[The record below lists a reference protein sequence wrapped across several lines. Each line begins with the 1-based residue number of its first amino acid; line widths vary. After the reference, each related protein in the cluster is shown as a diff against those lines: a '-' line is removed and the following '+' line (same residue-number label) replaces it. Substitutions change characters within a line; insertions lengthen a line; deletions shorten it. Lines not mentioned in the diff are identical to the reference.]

1 MKLKDTIINLEI
13 KKLYKNDID
22 KKILDIEYNFIE
34 KNEEL
39 IYRIKNEIKEL
50 NSINY
55 KKFKSISIFEELL
68 KKEFLEDNILNFYIS
83 IFIVKSFNSGLD
95 EIKEK
100 KYRTIHDNI
109 NSITK
114 SIQNL
119 NIFIKKENNME
130 QTHINEKEI
139 YEFFLKIIN
148 FLETKKIIDKI
159 LHIDKKEKKTRIMLV
174 LKNLK
179 QTPYLEI
186 YQNKFELLDFGGK
199 EYLIS
204 KTFNSIREVNSV
216 NSENNSFK
224 TGDKKFLGNL
234 LSKKMYID
242 HEILE
247 YINKEYKKEHNIKS
261 NNIIQEYTKIINE
274 HANFVKEND
283 DEGIKE
289 SSKLI
294 SIFQKALLF
303 EFLIENKI
311 KHCFAPIFIDFRGRV
326 YKGSSFSVTFVKELR
341 ICIYFGYYDNDF
353 FENYIEG
360 KTDKILNKYI
370 HLLDDIE
377 PNMNIEIILKRS
389 ILWYLI
395 GLSENIKSKL
405 GKEIN
410 IETLIKEG
418 IKIYKDKSMEFEYE
432 KKIKIMAYCK
442 GIDMLLKEDRIKIS
456 PISKDATASVYQQLV
471 KILGGRDDNIYRIA
485 NLKSENTLYDIY
497 TFIIED
503 WREKHKKKIEEIDLY
518 NMEKY
523 FNRKNLKKI
532 MMTKNYGCGFTKCL
546 KYFIEDI
553 EKDEILQKEIKIKIN
568 KLIYS
573 FYKFIT
579 DEISLTDMNLKEID
593 KFLEEIGYNSI
604 KLADG
609 SIVDLRYYKKNHRR
623 IDTKVQGKRYT
634 NLIKFKSEEIDWDK
648 MRIAGPANYVHM
660 QDGAVAR
667 DVSSIIICLIIHD
680 CYIVGCLDVSKL
692 VDTVNKCMNRRYHII
707 FKKKK
712 YIYIYSIFIVV

>member
-39 IYRIKNEIKEL
+39 IYKIKNEIKEL

-55 KKFKSISIFEELL
+55 KKFKSISMFEELL

-119 NIFIKKENNME
+119 NIFIKKENNIE

-159 LHIDKKEKKTRIMLV
+159 LHIDKKEKKTRIILV

-261 NNIIQEYTKIINE
+261 DNIIQEYTKILNE
-274 HANFVKEND
+274 HVNFIKEND

-311 KHCFAPIFIDFRGRV
+311 QHCFAPVFIDFRGRV

-341 ICIYFGYYDNDF
+341 ICIYFGYYDKDF

-360 KTDKILNKYI
+360 KTDKILNKYV
-370 HLLDDIE
+370 HLLDDID
-377 PNMNIEIILKRS
+377 PNINIQIILKRS
-389 ILWYLI
+389 IL
-395 GLSENIKSKL
+395 
-405 GKEIN
+405 
-410 IETLIKEG
+410 
-418 IKIYKDKSMEFEYE
+418 
-432 KKIKIMAYCK
+432 
-442 GIDMLLKEDRIKIS
+442 
-456 PISKDATASVYQQLV
+456 
-471 KILGGRDDNIYRIA
+471 
-485 NLKSENTLYDIY
+485 
-497 TFIIED
+497 
-503 WREKHKKKIEEIDLY
+503 
-518 NMEKY
+518 
-523 FNRKNLKKI
+523 
-532 MMTKNYGCGFTKCL
+532 
-546 KYFIEDI
+546 
-553 EKDEILQKEIKIKIN
+553 
-568 KLIYS
+568 
-573 FYKFIT
+573 
-579 DEISLTDMNLKEID
+579 
-593 KFLEEIGYNSI
+593 
-604 KLADG
+604 
-609 SIVDLRYYKKNHRR
+609 
-623 IDTKVQGKRYT
+623 
-634 NLIKFKSEEIDWDK
+634 
-648 MRIAGPANYVHM
+648 
-660 QDGAVAR
+660 
-667 DVSSIIICLIIHD
+667 
-680 CYIVGCLDVSKL
+680 
-692 VDTVNKCMNRRYHII
+692 
-707 FKKKK
+707 
-712 YIYIYSIFIVV
+712 

>member
-389 ILWYLI
+389 IL
-395 GLSENIKSKL
+395 
-405 GKEIN
+405 
-410 IETLIKEG
+410 
-418 IKIYKDKSMEFEYE
+418 
-432 KKIKIMAYCK
+432 
-442 GIDMLLKEDRIKIS
+442 
-456 PISKDATASVYQQLV
+456 
-471 KILGGRDDNIYRIA
+471 
-485 NLKSENTLYDIY
+485 
-497 TFIIED
+497 
-503 WREKHKKKIEEIDLY
+503 
-518 NMEKY
+518 
-523 FNRKNLKKI
+523 
-532 MMTKNYGCGFTKCL
+532 
-546 KYFIEDI
+546 
-553 EKDEILQKEIKIKIN
+553 
-568 KLIYS
+568 
-573 FYKFIT
+573 
-579 DEISLTDMNLKEID
+579 
-593 KFLEEIGYNSI
+593 
-604 KLADG
+604 
-609 SIVDLRYYKKNHRR
+609 
-623 IDTKVQGKRYT
+623 
-634 NLIKFKSEEIDWDK
+634 
-648 MRIAGPANYVHM
+648 
-660 QDGAVAR
+660 
-667 DVSSIIICLIIHD
+667 
-680 CYIVGCLDVSKL
+680 
-692 VDTVNKCMNRRYHII
+692 
-707 FKKKK
+707 
-712 YIYIYSIFIVV
+712 

>member
-55 KKFKSISIFEELL
+55 KKFKSISMFEELL

-119 NIFIKKENNME
+119 NIFIKKENNIE

-261 NNIIQEYTKIINE
+261 DNIIQEYTKILNE
-274 HANFVKEND
+274 HVNFIKEND

-311 KHCFAPIFIDFRGRV
+311 QHCFAPVFIDFRGRV

-341 ICIYFGYYDNDF
+341 ICIYFGYYDKDF

-360 KTDKILNKYI
+360 KTDKILNKYV
-370 HLLDDIE
+370 HLLDDID
-377 PNMNIEIILKRS
+377 PNINIQIILKRS
-389 ILWYLI
+389 IL
-395 GLSENIKSKL
+395 
-405 GKEIN
+405 
-410 IETLIKEG
+410 
-418 IKIYKDKSMEFEYE
+418 
-432 KKIKIMAYCK
+432 
-442 GIDMLLKEDRIKIS
+442 
-456 PISKDATASVYQQLV
+456 
-471 KILGGRDDNIYRIA
+471 
-485 NLKSENTLYDIY
+485 
-497 TFIIED
+497 
-503 WREKHKKKIEEIDLY
+503 
-518 NMEKY
+518 
-523 FNRKNLKKI
+523 
-532 MMTKNYGCGFTKCL
+532 
-546 KYFIEDI
+546 
-553 EKDEILQKEIKIKIN
+553 
-568 KLIYS
+568 
-573 FYKFIT
+573 
-579 DEISLTDMNLKEID
+579 
-593 KFLEEIGYNSI
+593 
-604 KLADG
+604 
-609 SIVDLRYYKKNHRR
+609 
-623 IDTKVQGKRYT
+623 
-634 NLIKFKSEEIDWDK
+634 
-648 MRIAGPANYVHM
+648 
-660 QDGAVAR
+660 
-667 DVSSIIICLIIHD
+667 
-680 CYIVGCLDVSKL
+680 
-692 VDTVNKCMNRRYHII
+692 
-707 FKKKK
+707 
-712 YIYIYSIFIVV
+712 

>member
-55 KKFKSISIFEELL
+55 RKFKSISMFEELL

-119 NIFIKKENNME
+119 NIFIKKENNIE

-159 LHIDKKEKKTRIMLV
+159 LHVDKKEKKTRIMLV

-261 NNIIQEYTKIINE
+261 DNIIQEYTKIINE
-274 HANFVKEND
+274 HVNFIKEND

-311 KHCFAPIFIDFRGRV
+311 QHCFAPVFIDFRGRV

-341 ICIYFGYYDNDF
+341 ICIYFGYYNKDF

-370 HLLDDIE
+370 HLLDDID
-377 PNMNIEIILKRS
+377 PNINIEIILKRS
-389 ILWYLI
+389 IL
-395 GLSENIKSKL
+395 
-405 GKEIN
+405 
-410 IETLIKEG
+410 
-418 IKIYKDKSMEFEYE
+418 
-432 KKIKIMAYCK
+432 
-442 GIDMLLKEDRIKIS
+442 
-456 PISKDATASVYQQLV
+456 
-471 KILGGRDDNIYRIA
+471 
-485 NLKSENTLYDIY
+485 
-497 TFIIED
+497 
-503 WREKHKKKIEEIDLY
+503 
-518 NMEKY
+518 
-523 FNRKNLKKI
+523 
-532 MMTKNYGCGFTKCL
+532 
-546 KYFIEDI
+546 
-553 EKDEILQKEIKIKIN
+553 
-568 KLIYS
+568 
-573 FYKFIT
+573 
-579 DEISLTDMNLKEID
+579 
-593 KFLEEIGYNSI
+593 
-604 KLADG
+604 
-609 SIVDLRYYKKNHRR
+609 
-623 IDTKVQGKRYT
+623 
-634 NLIKFKSEEIDWDK
+634 
-648 MRIAGPANYVHM
+648 
-660 QDGAVAR
+660 
-667 DVSSIIICLIIHD
+667 
-680 CYIVGCLDVSKL
+680 
-692 VDTVNKCMNRRYHII
+692 
-707 FKKKK
+707 
-712 YIYIYSIFIVV
+712 

>member
-55 KKFKSISIFEELL
+55 KKFKSISMFEELL

-119 NIFIKKENNME
+119 NIFIKKENNIE

-204 KTFNSIREVNSV
+204 KTFNSIREVNSA

-261 NNIIQEYTKIINE
+261 DNIIQEYTKIINE
-274 HANFVKEND
+274 HVNFIKEND

-311 KHCFAPIFIDFRGRV
+311 QHCFAPVFIDFRGRV

-341 ICIYFGYYDNDF
+341 ICIYFGYYDKDF

-360 KTDKILNKYI
+360 KTDKILNKYV
-370 HLLDDIE
+370 HLLDDID
-377 PNMNIEIILKRS
+377 PNINIEIILKRS
-389 ILWYLI
+389 IL
-395 GLSENIKSKL
+395 
-405 GKEIN
+405 
-410 IETLIKEG
+410 
-418 IKIYKDKSMEFEYE
+418 
-432 KKIKIMAYCK
+432 
-442 GIDMLLKEDRIKIS
+442 
-456 PISKDATASVYQQLV
+456 
-471 KILGGRDDNIYRIA
+471 
-485 NLKSENTLYDIY
+485 
-497 TFIIED
+497 
-503 WREKHKKKIEEIDLY
+503 
-518 NMEKY
+518 
-523 FNRKNLKKI
+523 
-532 MMTKNYGCGFTKCL
+532 
-546 KYFIEDI
+546 
-553 EKDEILQKEIKIKIN
+553 
-568 KLIYS
+568 
-573 FYKFIT
+573 
-579 DEISLTDMNLKEID
+579 
-593 KFLEEIGYNSI
+593 
-604 KLADG
+604 
-609 SIVDLRYYKKNHRR
+609 
-623 IDTKVQGKRYT
+623 
-634 NLIKFKSEEIDWDK
+634 
-648 MRIAGPANYVHM
+648 
-660 QDGAVAR
+660 
-667 DVSSIIICLIIHD
+667 
-680 CYIVGCLDVSKL
+680 
-692 VDTVNKCMNRRYHII
+692 
-707 FKKKK
+707 
-712 YIYIYSIFIVV
+712 

>member
-55 KKFKSISIFEELL
+55 RKFKSISMFEELL

-119 NIFIKKENNME
+119 NIFIKKENNIE

-159 LHIDKKEKKTRIMLV
+159 LHVDKKEKKTRIMLV

-261 NNIIQEYTKIINE
+261 DNIIQEYTKIINE
-274 HANFVKEND
+274 HVNFIKEND

-311 KHCFAPIFIDFRGRV
+311 QHCFAPVFIDFRGRV

-341 ICIYFGYYDNDF
+341 ICIYFGYYDKDF

-370 HLLDDIE
+370 HLLDDID
-377 PNMNIEIILKRS
+377 PNINIEIILKRS
-389 ILWYLI
+389 IL
-395 GLSENIKSKL
+395 
-405 GKEIN
+405 
-410 IETLIKEG
+410 
-418 IKIYKDKSMEFEYE
+418 
-432 KKIKIMAYCK
+432 
-442 GIDMLLKEDRIKIS
+442 
-456 PISKDATASVYQQLV
+456 
-471 KILGGRDDNIYRIA
+471 
-485 NLKSENTLYDIY
+485 
-497 TFIIED
+497 
-503 WREKHKKKIEEIDLY
+503 
-518 NMEKY
+518 
-523 FNRKNLKKI
+523 
-532 MMTKNYGCGFTKCL
+532 
-546 KYFIEDI
+546 
-553 EKDEILQKEIKIKIN
+553 
-568 KLIYS
+568 
-573 FYKFIT
+573 
-579 DEISLTDMNLKEID
+579 
-593 KFLEEIGYNSI
+593 
-604 KLADG
+604 
-609 SIVDLRYYKKNHRR
+609 
-623 IDTKVQGKRYT
+623 
-634 NLIKFKSEEIDWDK
+634 
-648 MRIAGPANYVHM
+648 
-660 QDGAVAR
+660 
-667 DVSSIIICLIIHD
+667 
-680 CYIVGCLDVSKL
+680 
-692 VDTVNKCMNRRYHII
+692 
-707 FKKKK
+707 
-712 YIYIYSIFIVV
+712 